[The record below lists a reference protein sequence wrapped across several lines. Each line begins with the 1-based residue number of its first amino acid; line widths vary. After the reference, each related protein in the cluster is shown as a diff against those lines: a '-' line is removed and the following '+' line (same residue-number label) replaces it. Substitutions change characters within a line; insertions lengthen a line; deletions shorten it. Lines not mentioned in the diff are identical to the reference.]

1 MLGFLLVGFQMKEV
15 NLPGNSL
22 VRFRNRRVQTQ
33 FLRFLCC
40 FLLVFL
46 FFFYESLGQYQ
57 VKGKILSPQNEP
69 LEFVSVFSKEL
80 GIGTQSDSLGHFAFT
95 FQEKKRILLTFSHLG
110 FQSIQ
115 KWVVPDSL
123 ELQVILTP
131 LETGLEEIVVSGTLQ
146 ELSRADSPVPVEVFK
161 NSFFRSNPVPSLFES
176 FQQVNGVRTQV
187 NCAICNT
194 GDIQINGLSGPYTM
208 VLLDGMP
215 IISGLATVYGLS
227 GIPQSLI
234 DRIEVVKGP
243 ASTLYGSEAVG
254 GLIHII
260 TKRPEKAPLFSL
272 DLMGTSWQE
281 LSMDASVK
289 ISFGKYVQSLT
300 GVNVFRYKQP
310 LDKNKDGLTDL
321 ALQDRVSIFQKIDI
335 QGNEGKL
342 LSLAGRLVLE
352 DRWGGEMN
360 WTPRERGGDQ
370 IYGES
375 IQTRR
380 WELFGTYDLP
390 LIQDLKLQ
398 VSANGHQQDSYY
410 GTTFYGANQKIGFG
424 QLTWNK
430 GAGIHQLLLGAAYRL
445 TSYDDSTPATA
456 DPNSQANAPSITHL
470 PGIFLQDELKFSSIA
485 QLLLGLR
492 HDFSRAHGSIWSPRI
507 NFKLNSED
515 KSLIWRTSLGNGFRV
530 ANVFTEDH
538 AALTGA
544 RTVVF
549 TERLRPEE
557 SWNATSNLMKKV
569 YTSSG
574 NYFGLDA
581 SLFFT
586 HFSNQII
593 PDYESN
599 PNEIRYAN
607 LDGTSRSKGVS
618 INFDGLWAN
627 GFKLLTGITWMDVS
641 MTEEGKRV
649 QQLFAERFSGVWT
662 IGYHFHPLELTLDY
676 TGNVYGPMRLPLL
689 GPLDDRQE
697 YSPWW
702 SLQNIQLTK
711 RFGNKWEVYGGIK
724 NLLNYRPP
732 SNSIAR
738 AFDPFDRGVVF
749 DEVGSVI
756 PTATNPNALSFDPTY
771 LFAPNQGVRGFLG
784 LRFTI

>member
-1 MLGFLLVGFQMKEV
+1 M
-15 NLPGNSL
+15 
-22 VRFRNRRVQTQ
+22 
-33 FLRFLCC
+33 
-40 FLLVFL
+40 
-46 FFFYESLGQYQ
+46 
-57 VKGKILSPQNEP
+57 IL
-69 LEFVSVFSKEL
+69 
-80 GIGTQSDSLGHFAFT
+80 I
-95 FQEKKRILLTFSHLG
+95 
-110 FQSIQ
+110 
-115 KWVVPDSL
+115 
-123 ELQVILTP
+123 
-131 LETGLEEIVVSGTLQ
+131 
-146 ELSRADSPVPVEVFK
+146 
-161 NSFFRSNPVPSLFES
+161 
-176 FQQVNGVRTQV
+176 
-187 NCAICNT
+187 
-194 GDIQINGLSGPYTM
+194 
-208 VLLDGMP
+208 DGMP

-227 GIPQSLI
+227 GIPQALI

-243 ASTLYGSEAVG
+243 ASTLYDSEAVG

-260 TKRPEKAPLFSL
+260 TKRPEKAPLFSF
-272 DLMGTSWQE
+272 DLMGTSWEE
-281 LSMDASVK
+281 LSLDASIK
-289 ISFGKYVQSLT
+289 SNFGKGIQSLT
-300 GVNVFRYKQP
+300 GINAFRFDRP
-310 LDKNKDGLTDL
+310 IDHNKDGLTDL
-321 ALQDRVSIFQKIDI
+321 ALQDRISVFQKIDFSR
-335 QGNEGKL
+335 KDSKA
-342 LSLAGRLVLE
+342 LSFAGRLVFE

-430 GAGIHQLLLGAAYRL
+430 RSGIHHLLLGAAYRL
-445 TSYDDSTPATA
+445 TSYDDSTPATT

-470 PGIFLQDELKFSSIA
+470 PGIFLQDELKISSNA

-492 HDFSRAHGSIWSPRI
+492 HDFSRVHGSIWSPRI

-515 KSLIWRTSLGNGFRV
+515 KSLIWRTSIGNGFRV

-544 RTVVF
+544 RIVVF
-549 TERLRPEE
+549 TERLRPEV
-557 SWNATSNLMKKV
+557 SWNTTSNLIKKV

-581 SLFFT
+581 SLFYT

-607 LDGTSRSKGVS
+607 LDGTSRSKGLS
-618 INFDGLWAN
+618 LNFDGLWAN
-627 GFKLLTGITWMDVS
+627 GFKLLTGITWIDVS

-662 IGYHFHPLELTLDY
+662 IGYHFHPMELTLDY

-711 RFGNKWEVYGGIK
+711 RFGYKWELYGGVK

-749 DEVGSVI
+749 DASGSVV
-756 PTATNPNALSFDPTY
+756 PTPDNPHALSFDPTR
-771 LFAPNQGVRGFLG
+771 LFAPNQGIRGFLG
-784 LRFTI
+784 VRFSY

>member
-1 MLGFLLVGFQMKEV
+1 MVGFSLASFQMTEV
-15 NLPGNSL
+15 NLSGKSF
-22 VRFRNRRVQTQ
+22 VRFRKVQMQ
-33 FLRFLCC
+33 FLRFLSC

-46 FFFYESLGQYQ
+46 FFFRESLGQYH
-57 VKGKILSPQNEP
+57 VKGKILSQQNEP

-80 GIGTQSDSLGHFAFT
+80 GIGMQSDSLGQFAFSLP
-95 FQEKKRILLTFSHLG
+95 EKKRILLTFSHLG

-131 LETGLEEIVVSGTLQ
+131 LETGLEEVVVSGTLQ
-146 ELSRADSPVPVEVFK
+146 ELSRADSPIPVEVFK

-194 GDIQINGLSGPYTM
+194 GDIQINGLPGPYTM

-281 LSMDASVK
+281 LAMDASVK
-289 ISFGKYVQSLT
+289 TSFGKYVQSLT
-300 GVNVFRYKQP
+300 GVNAFRYKQP
-310 LDKNKDGLTDL
+310 LDKNHDGLTDL
-321 ALQDRVSIFQKIDI
+321 ALQDRLSIFQKIDI
-335 QGNEGKL
+335 QRNEGKL

-360 WTPRERGGDQ
+360 WTPQERGGDQ

-410 GTTFYGANQKIGFG
+410 GTTFYGAHQKIGFG

-430 GAGIHQLLLGAAYRL
+430 GRGIHHLLLGAAYRL

-470 PGIFLQDELKFSSIA
+470 PGIFIQDELKLSSNA

-492 HDFSRAHGSIWSPRI
+492 HDFSRVHGSIWSPRI

-593 PDYESN
+593 PDYDSN

-618 INFDGLWAN
+618 LNFDGLWAN

-732 SNSIAR
+732 NNSIAR
-738 AFDPFDRGVVF
+738 AFDPFDRGVAF
-749 DEVGSVI
+749 DEAGSVV

-771 LFAPNQGVRGFLG
+771 LFAPNQGIRGFLG
-784 LRFTI
+784 LRFTL

>member
-40 FLLVFL
+40 FLPLFL

-80 GIGTQSDSLGHFAFT
+80 GIGNQSDSLGHFAFT

-352 DRWGGEMN
+352 DRWGGETN

-410 GTTFYGANQKIGFG
+410 GTIFYGANQKIGFG

-470 PGIFLQDELKFSSIA
+470 PGIFLQDELKFSSNA